1 MNRKDSGTGQYLL
14 SELPES
20 LNSIIIHHALIGRV
34 HCTAIIPL
42 SYHIKQIENTCNE
55 NLSKLSSCF

>member
-1 MNRKDSGTGQYLL
+1 MNRKDSGTGLCLL

-42 SYHIKQIENTCNE
+42 SYHIKNI
-55 NLSKLSSCF
+55 